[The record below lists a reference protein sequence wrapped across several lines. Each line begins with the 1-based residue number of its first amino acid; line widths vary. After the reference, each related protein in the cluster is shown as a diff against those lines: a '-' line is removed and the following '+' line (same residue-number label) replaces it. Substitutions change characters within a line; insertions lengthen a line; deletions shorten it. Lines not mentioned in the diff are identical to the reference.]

1 MYVSNDYIQ
10 WYLSIYFYFLFIS
23 IFYLYHLRKPEYV
36 KIDDGHEV
44 INEDEKLLICATGT
58 VACIPHMIGI
68 KRMSKVRFK
77 KDMAKTSIAKIK
89 ADREAKEREE
99 AERKKNL
106 KRDSTIRENRNHE
119 PPPPPG
125 PGNNSNTKYNIRHIL
140 FIRLNCLRRI

>member
-1 MYVSNDYIQ
+1 
-10 WYLSIYFYFLFIS
+10 
-23 IFYLYHLRKPEYV
+23 
-36 KIDDGHEV
+36 
-44 INEDEKLLICATGT
+44 
-58 VACIPHMIGI
+58 
-68 KRMSKVRFK
+68 
-77 KDMAKTSIAKIK
+77 MAKTSIAKIK

-140 FIRLNCLRRI
+140 FIRLNRLRRI

>member
-1 MYVSNDYIQ
+1 M
-10 WYLSIYFYFLFIS
+10 
-23 IFYLYHLRKPEYV
+23 
-36 KIDDGHEV
+36 
-44 INEDEKLLICATGT
+44 ICATGT

-106 KRDSTIRENRNHE
+106 HRDNTNRESRNHE
-119 PPPPPG
+119 PPPG
-125 PGNNSNTKYNIRHIL
+125 PGNNSNPTISNVYFLIIL
-140 FIRLNCLRRI
+140 VP